1 MDEYLIGKVVDIEDP
16 NKIGR
21 IRCEVLGRSEGLKK
35 EVLPWYVPMDWDK
48 DTFDLPKIDEYVYI
62 YLWNND
68 IHTGSWKLREHDD
81 RFKDLLSDSDYK
93 SAKIILRR
101 YLDDWETEGGDDI
114 GGLLALYYTLTDG
127 FMMQLKESKINIER
141 DSSIWLYCEKLK
153 KQIHI
158 FENQISLGQ
167 KNKSAQPIPCGND
180 MNDQFTLTKEWIDW
194 LANHV
199 SETWKKLAQL
209 ASSSPYTAHLAP
221 GFTQGAT
228 TIDSTNPQHKSKFE
242 QHLPENLSELC
253 SLDKYIDTE
262 GETFESK
269 I

>member
-1 MDEYLIGKVVDIEDP
+1 MTEYLIGKVVDIEDP

-21 IRCEVLGRSEGLKK
+21 IRCEVLGRTEGLKK
-35 EVLPWYVPMDWDK
+35 EALPWYVPMDWNK
-48 DTFDLPKIDEYVYI
+48 DTFDLPKLDEYVYI

-81 RFKDLLSDSDYK
+81 RFKDLLSEGDYK
-93 SAKIILRR
+93 SAKILLRR
-101 YLDDWETEGGDDI
+101 YLDDWESEGGDI
-114 GGLLALYYTLTDG
+114 GGLLALYYTMTDG

-141 DSSIWLYCEKLK
+141 NSSIWLFCEKLK

-158 FENQISLGQ
+158 NESQISLGQ
-167 KNKSAQPIPCGND
+167 KGKSAQPIPCGND
-180 MNDQFTLTKEWIDW
+180 MNDQFTLTSQWIDW
-194 LANHV
+194 FANHV
-199 SETWKKLAQL
+199 SDTWQNLSKL

-221 GFTQGAT
+221 GFTQGQSG
-228 TIDSTNPQHKSKFE
+228 IQSNNPNHKSKFE
-242 QHLPENLSELC
+242 NHLPENLSQLC
-253 SLDKYIDTE
+253 SLDKEVGSE